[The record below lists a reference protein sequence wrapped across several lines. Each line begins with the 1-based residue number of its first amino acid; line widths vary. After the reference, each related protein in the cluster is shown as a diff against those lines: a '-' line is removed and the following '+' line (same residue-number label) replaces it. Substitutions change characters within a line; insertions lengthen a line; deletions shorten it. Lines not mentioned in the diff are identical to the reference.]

1 MIDDPRR
8 SAIRVLHV
16 ASGDLWA
23 GAEVQVYQLLR
34 ALHAR
39 TDTIV
44 SAIVF
49 NRGELA
55 DRLRA
60 TGIPVT
66 VLDERSASACG
77 LLRGVLREIGTSGA
91 HIVHTHRLKEN
102 IIGSIAAWL
111 TKGAISVRTV
121 HGRPEYA
128 RRGSLRRRLLRRL
141 DAFTAVLQDGIV
153 GVSRELCDYL
163 RAEFSSRKVFYVPN
177 GVDPTLIAHAASAPC
192 DYRRQPSLNVAVLGR
207 LVPVKRIDMFLKAAA
222 LLKAAQPGKYRFVVI
237 GSGPLLQQMTEL
249 AGRLDLTNDVDFL
262 GFQNNSLSVLAQM
275 DCLVVTSDHEGL
287 PMVALEALALGVPI
301 VAHAVGGL
309 PEALEGIAGNQLV
322 TEHTPA
328 GYATAIAA
336 VTRLAR
342 PDTRGERHCQLPAR
356 YAISASAQSYA
367 DMYRDLL
374 AGQFVQG

>member
-1 MIDDPRR
+1 M
-8 SAIRVLHV
+8 LHV

-23 GAEVQVYQLLR
+23 GAEVQIFHLLC

-39 TDTIV
+39 TDMIV
-44 SAIVF
+44 SAVLL

-55 DRLRA
+55 DRLRSA
-60 TGIPVT
+60 GVSVT
-66 VLDERSASACG
+66 VLDERAASAWQ
-77 LLRGVLREIGTSGA
+77 LLQSIRHEIRSSGA
-91 HIVHTHRLKEN
+91 QVVHTHRFKEN
-102 IIGSIAAWL
+102 ILGSIATRL
-111 TKGAISVRTV
+111 SGHAISLRTV

-128 RRGSLRRRLLRRL
+128 RGNSLRHALSRWL
-141 DAFTAVLQDGIV
+141 DAVTAPLQVGMV
-153 GVSRELCDYL
+153 GVSRELCGYL
-163 RAEFSSRKVFYVPN
+163 QEEFSSRKVFHVPN
-177 GVDPTLIAHAASAPC
+177 GIDPAMIARAASEPST
-192 DYRRQPSLNVAVLGR
+192 YRSQPGVNVAFVGR
-207 LVPVKRIDMFLKAAA
+207 LVRVKRVDLFLETAA
-222 LLKAAQPGKYRFVVI
+222 LLKAAQPGRYRFVIV
-237 GSGPLLQQMTEL
+237 GDGPLMEEMTGL
-249 AGRLDLTNDVDFL
+249 AKRLGLIAEIDFL
-262 GFQNNSLSVLAQM
+262 GFRSNSLSILRQM
-275 DCLVVTSDHEGL
+275 DCLLLTSDHEGL

-356 YAISASAQSYA
+356 YAISTSAQSYA